1 MFQALRQGSQLYI
14 LKKDAKGL
22 DLKIG
27 VVESISAPKTQYQSF
42 QPYNNQE
49 TTVSIKVKVGED
61 YMTFDGV
68 PSNLSVA
75 NFGEKGVI
83 VSETREAVLTEVESM
98 MMASQ
103 SAIAKETIDYHNA
116 VLKTGDEIVKELN
129 PTYKKDKERDETISS
144 LKTDIAGLKSDMRD
158 LTNMLKSTLSKGEK

>member
-14 LKKDAKGL
+14 LAKNAKGL

-42 QPYNNQE
+42 QPYNQE

-83 VSETREAVLTEVESM
+83 ISETREAVLTEVEAM

-158 LTNMLKSTLSKGEK
+158 LTEMLKNTLSKGEK

>member
-1 MFQALRQGSQLYI
+1 MFQALRQGCQLYI

-27 VVESISAPKTQYQSF
+27 IVESISAPKTQYQSF
-42 QPYNNQE
+42 QPYNQE

-61 YMTFDGV
+61 NMTFDGV

-83 VSETREAVLTEVESM
+83 ISETRESVLTEVEAM

-103 SAIAKETIDYHNA
+103 SAIAKETIDYHKA

-129 PTYKKDKERDETISS
+129 PAYKKDKERDETISS

-158 LTNMLKSTLSKGEK
+158 LTNMLKSTLSKSEK